1 MQENIAVE
9 DEICYNINRIFYL
22 EGGDIMAKR
31 FFICKKSGD
40 ILVSRQF
47 ISVAIP
53 NTEGLFKQK
62 EEARKGWK

>member
-1 MQENIAVE
+1 
-9 DEICYNINRIFYL
+9 
-22 EGGDIMAKR
+22 MAKR

-53 NTEGLFKQK
+53 NIEGLFKQK
-62 EEARKGWK
+62 EEVRKGWK